1 MQSGQMPAG
10 TPNQAWAS
18 LDLLLL
24 FSQLYDNGHAPA
36 VHEILELPQ
45 AQCPDLLVLSTASA
59 LRCIQCLLWTMSGLP
74 AHCQPAA
81 LTCHEQPPC
90 THTRPETPHM
100 LPFCASTFMKHVNS
114 DEGSMRCNSDK
125 CCGSQGAIGRP
136 CCLR

>member
-59 LRCIQCLLWTMSGLP
+59 LRCAQCLLSTIIGLH
-74 AHCQPAA
+74 ANNQLAA
-81 LTCHEQPPC
+81 LPYSWVTAMHACQARDCPSFAFQGHDLRATTEQ
-90 THTRPETPHM
+90 
-100 LPFCASTFMKHVNS
+100 
-114 DEGSMRCNSDK
+114 
-125 CCGSQGAIGRP
+125 
-136 CCLR
+136 